1 MEFRMSDPLA
11 FASVTPRLGLP
22 LLFAAQAHKEL
33 FHNEALARIDALMHP
48 SVEAERDVPPDTPD
62 ESSCW
67 LVGPAPT
74 DAWADAAGALAIL
87 QGGGWQFAKPVPGMR
102 VLNLET
108 GQFLHYSHGWKKA
121 ESIEE
126 PSGGLYV
133 DSHARAAIGALI
145 SALRAAG
152 IYASV

>member
-1 MEFRMSDPLA
+1 MPDPLA
-11 FASVTPRLGLP
+11 FASVTPRLSLP

-48 SVEAERDVPPDTPD
+48 SVEAESDVPPDVPMQG
-62 ESSCW
+62 SCW
-67 LVGPAPT
+67 LVGTAPT
-74 DAWADAAGALAIL
+74 GAWADAAGTVAMFQA
-87 QGGGWQFAKPVPGMR
+87 GGWQFANPVPGMR
-102 VLNLET
+102 VLNLST
-108 GQFLHYSHGWKKA
+108 GQFLHYFGGWQKA
-121 ESIEE
+121 EIVEE

-133 DSHARAAIGALI
+133 DSNARAAIGALI

>member
-1 MEFRMSDPLA
+1 MPDPLA
-11 FASVTPRLGLP
+11 FASVTRRLGLP

-48 SVEAERDVPPDTPD
+48 SVEAESDVPPNTPT
-62 ESSCW
+62 EGSCW
-67 LVGPAPT
+67 LVGTAPT
-74 DAWADAAGALAIL
+74 GVWAHAASALAIF
-87 QGGGWQFAKPVPGMR
+87 QGGDWQFANPVPGMR
-102 VLNLET
+102 VLNLST
-108 GQFLHYSHGWKKA
+108 GQFLHYFGGWQKA
-121 ESIEE
+121 EIVEE
-126 PSGGLYV
+126 PTGGLYV

>member
-1 MEFRMSDPLA
+1 MSDPLA
-11 FASVTPRLGLP
+11 FASITPRMSLP

-48 SVEAERDVPPDTPD
+48 SVEAESNVAPDAPI
-62 ESSCW
+62 EGGCW
-67 LVGPAPT
+67 LVGPDPT
-74 DAWADAAGALAIL
+74 GAWAGSPGTLALFQA
-87 QGGGWQFAKPVPGMR
+87 GGWQFAKPVAGMR
-102 VLNLET
+102 VLNLAT
-108 GQFLHYSHGWKKA
+108 RQFLHYFDGWQKA
-121 ESIEE
+121 ERIEE

-152 IYASV
+152 IYPSGGGQ

>member
-1 MEFRMSDPLA
+1 MPDPFA
-11 FASVTPRLGLP
+11 FASVTPRMSLP

-48 SVEAERDVPPDTPD
+48 SVEAESDTPPGAPTD
-62 ESSCW
+62 GACW
-67 LVGPAPT
+67 LVGTAPT
-74 DAWADAAGALAIL
+74 GVWADAAGALAMF
-87 QGGGWQFAKPVPGMR
+87 QAGGWQFAKPFPGMR
-102 VLNLET
+102 VLNRET
-108 GQFLHYSHGWKKA
+108 GQFLHYFQAWQKA
-121 ESIEE
+121 DSIEE

-152 IYASV
+152 IFSSV